1 MNLNPVIVA
10 IPMYFTLMAVELVYE
25 SITRRRTYHLA
36 DAVTNINTGVLQQ
49 LTYTSITLFKIGIYI
64 WVYEH
69 FAFFQLPQN
78 GWTLALAMIMWDFC
92 FYWEHR
98 MAHEIS
104 LFWGGHVVH
113 HQSENFNLSV
123 ALRQTSTGF
132 IWGFPFYLPMAL
144 IGIHP
149 MQFVLVGGLNL
160 LYQFWIHTEH
170 IDKLPRWFEFIF
182 NTPSH
187 HRVHHARDPKYLD
200 KNYGGIFI
208 IWDRL
213 FGTFKEEEERPHY
226 GITKPLRSFNP
237 LYANFAHYIDL
248 ARWAS
253 RALSVGDALRIL
265 FKHPGWLPDYLGG
278 PQKPPEVGPDYQK
291 YDVQVAREINWYVL
305 FQFLSALAINSFY
318 FFNYQ
323 AFSGPTKLSF
333 ALWIIGTTL
342 MFAFLFEQHRPWLAL
357 LEVARIITVPVGLYA
372 MQQWGSYVVPY
383 WLQGLAW
390 AWALVSAVAFVWIW
404 RRKTAQHLAPLP
416 QFNKV

>member
-1 MNLNPVIVA
+1 MNLNPVILA

-25 SITRRRTYHLA
+25 SITRRRTYHLP

-49 LTYTSITLFKIGIYI
+49 LTNTFIALFKIGVYT

-78 GWTLALAMIMWDFC
+78 TWTFLLAMILWDLC
-92 FYWEHR
+92 YYWEHR

-113 HQSENFNLSV
+113 HQSEYYNLSV

-132 IWGFPFYLPMAL
+132 IWGLPFYLPMAL
-144 IGIHP
+144 LGIHP
-149 MQFVLVGGLNL
+149 VQFVLVGGLNL

-170 IDKLPRWFEFIF
+170 IDRLPRWFEYFF

-187 HRVHHARDPKYLD
+187 HRVHHGRDPKYLD
-200 KNYGGIFI
+200 KNYGGILI

-248 ARWAS
+248 ARWIAKARS
-253 RALSVGDALRIL
+253 WRDAWRIA

-278 PQKPPEVGPDYQK
+278 PTAPPEVGPDYQK

-305 FQFLSALAINSFY
+305 YQFAAALAINSFY
-318 FFNYQ
+318 FFKNQ
-323 AFSGPTKLSF
+323 EFAPPAKAGF
-333 ALWIIGTTL
+333 ALWIVSTTL
-342 MFAFLFEQHRPWLAL
+342 MFAFLFEKRRPWLAA
-357 LEVARIITVPVGLYA
+357 LELARVWAVPAGLYA
-372 MQQWGSYVVPY
+372 LNALGGYVTPSWG
-383 WLQGLAW
+383 QALAW
-390 AWALVSAVAFVWIW
+390 LYALSSAIFFAWVWHRQGA
-404 RRKTAQHLAPLP
+404 RRTTLAGSSP
-416 QFNKV
+416 